1 MNDDFWSNN
10 QVKSLGYCAIGAA
23 FGALILDTL
32 RLFDRKKKGKK

>member
-1 MNDDFWSNN
+1 MNNGLFNDN
-10 QVKSLGYCAIGAA
+10 QVKALGYCAIGAA